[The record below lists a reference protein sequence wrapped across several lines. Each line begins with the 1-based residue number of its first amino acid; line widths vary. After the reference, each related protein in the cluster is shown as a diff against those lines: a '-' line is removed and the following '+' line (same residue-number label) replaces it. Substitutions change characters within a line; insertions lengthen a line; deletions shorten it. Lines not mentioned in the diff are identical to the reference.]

1 MSSPLI
7 YLHND
12 ARVLKLMRDGDDEA
26 LVILYRQNRTM
37 VASYVTRNNGTP
49 DDAEDML
56 QEVLIVLWEKVRAG
70 KFEYSA
76 KLSTFIYATM
86 KNMWSRRLARRRREI
101 PQTDNDIDP
110 PDESASILEEIV
122 DEERTKLVQLAMGKL
137 GEQCRKILV
146 LFYWDEL
153 SMDQIAA
160 EMSLA
165 NADTAKAKKYQCK
178 KELESFLKKLRL
190 GEA

>member
-1 MSSPLI
+1 MSSPLF

-12 ARVLKLMRDGDDEA
+12 AHVLKLMRDGDDEA

-56 QEVLIVLWEKVRAG
+56 QEAVIVLWEKVRAG

-76 KLSTFIYATM
+76 KLSTFIYATVR
-86 KNMWSRRLARRRREI
+86 NLWSRRLARRRREM
-101 PQTDNDIDP
+101 PQTDNGFDP
-110 PDESASILEEIV
+110 PDENASVLEEIV
-122 DEERTKLVQLAMGKL
+122 DEERTNLVRLAMGKL

-160 EMSLA
+160 QMSLA

-178 KELESFLKKLRL
+178 KELERFLKKLRL
-190 GEA
+190 GEE